1 MVAQQRWRV
10 TFGKGNSIKYISHL
24 DLHAT
29 WERVF
34 RRARIPLA
42 YSQGFNPQ
50 AKIQLAAALP
60 VGYTS
65 SGEVMDIFLDTPLA
79 ADMLEEKTIPV
90 LPAGLWLIAIEE
102 VDLKA
107 PSLQA
112 SLSRAEYVVI
122 LENPGL
128 ATVEVQQRVAHFLE
142 ALTWDQQRERKGRVE
157 TIDLRPLV
165 LSLAVDET
173 APAAESLTLKMCLAS
188 GQTANVRPDT
198 VLEALGLSPAGHHV
212 NRTKLSFEF
221 DSK

>member
-1 MVAQQRWRV
+1 MAAQQRLRV

-29 WERVF
+29 WERAF
-34 RRARIPLA
+34 RRARIPLT
-42 YSQGFNPQ
+42 YSLGFNPQ

-60 VGYTS
+60 VGYTGS
-65 SGEVMDIFLDTPLA
+65 REVMDIFLDPPLTA
-79 ADMLEEKTIPV
+79 EVLEEKITLV
-90 LPAGLWLIAIEE
+90 LPAGLTLHAIEE

-112 SLSRAEYVVI
+112 SLTQAEYVVL

-128 ATVEVQQRVAHFLE
+128 TAAEIQYRVVQFLE
-142 ALTWDQQRERKGRVE
+142 AGTWDQQRERKGRVE

-165 LSLAVDET
+165 LSLGVENEPLALRMWV
-173 APAAESLTLKMCLAS
+173 AA

-198 VLEALGLSPAGHHV
+198 VLEALGIPPLGQQIK
-212 NRTKLSFEF
+212 RTKLSFEF